1 MGGGIIGTMMCS
13 PPIQLEAYYAG
24 EEPSSVAGDFGNH
37 SLYKNLGYFSLI
49 GLLRLHCQLRDYY
62 QALQSVANVQLSK
75 KVLAT
80 TRVPAGQISLYYY
93 VGFCYLMMRRYTVGG
108 GALSGWGTRGWW
120 GTKGWGTRVGVA
132 PRGGVPG

>member
-1 MGGGIIGTMMCS
+1 MLITS
-13 PPIQLEAYYAG
+13 PLPSCMHTPTQLEAYYAG
-24 EEPSSVAGDFGNH
+24 EEPSSVAGEFGNH

-49 GLLRLHCQLRDYY
+49 GLLRLHCQLGDYY

-93 VGFCYLMMRRYTVGG
+93 VGFCYLMMRRYKV
-108 GALSGWGTRGWW
+108 R
-120 GTKGWGTRVGVA
+120 GVA
-132 PRGGVPG
+132 S